1 MLLCGVLSPKPVL
14 GLEAPGGGGGVG
26 AGVRAWMFLQPPN
39 SKEGPIGRGMQAT
52 SLCLRI
58 AGFQGSAGR

>member
-1 MLLCGVLSPKPVL
+1 M
-14 GLEAPGGGGGVG
+14 G
-26 AGVRAWMFLQPPN
+26 AGVRAWMFLQPPS

-58 AGFQGSAGR
+58 AGFQGSARR